1 MNPDNVATL
10 LVIKN
15 WDGLMKILLTTLNAK
30 CVHTSLALWYLYQY
44 LRSKHPGL
52 AMREFNINQELP
64 WVLGEIYRERPAV
77 VAFSCNIW
85 NIEAI
90 FKLCRRL
97 RQVTPEIRLVLGGPE
112 VGAEPEAVLIENP
125 AVDFI
130 IVGEGEV
137 TFEEFLDQLGRAQ
150 PEWRRVAGLVYRDG
164 KTVVVNC
171 PRPQLADLSGLP
183 FPYPEDLTPLR
194 KKMVYYETSRGCPYN
209 CQYCLSANERGVRFF
224 ELETVKR
231 DLLRFIAAGVGQ
243 VKLVDRS
250 FNCNPKWAK
259 TLWRFLLEHPGTTN
273 FHFEIVGDLL
283 DDESL
288 AILRQAPAG
297 LFQFEIGV
305 QSTNPETLRMV
316 KRQTDWP
323 RLQRQV
329 GKLIRDTKVF
339 VHLDLIAGLPGED
352 YASFAR
358 TFNET
363 MALRPHRL
371 QLGFL
376 KLLKGSGL
384 RKEANTLGYQY
395 TREAPYEV
403 LANPWLSYAEMLK
416 LKDTETVFDRYYN
429 SDRFNCA
436 LRYLL
441 AWFATPFGLFET
453 LGAWWKSQGYDQIAH
468 KPKELYRYL
477 LRFYQEQQ
485 VGEETVEVL
494 RNLLKFDLLSQ
505 ERMVEL
511 PEWAGAISSELRKF
525 SFKFWQ
531 DPAQRR
537 KYFAAQPELAVR
549 DLQRRTLIVAFALD
563 PQAVAADPLAGPVWV
578 ETTYLF
584 IYQPTGV
591 KSYQIQGR
599 E

>member
-1 MNPDNVATL
+1 
-10 LVIKN
+10 
-15 WDGLMKILLTTLNAK
+15 MKILLTTLNAK
-30 CVHTSLALWYLYQY
+30 YVHTSLALWYLYQY
-44 LRSKHPGL
+44 CRAEHPGL
-52 AMREFNINQELP
+52 KMREFNINQELP

-77 VAFSCNIW
+77 VALSCNIW

-90 FKLCRRL
+90 SKLCRRL
-97 RQVTPEIRLVLGGPE
+97 RQVAPEIRLLLGGPE
-112 VGAEPEAVLIENP
+112 VSAEPQAVLVENP
-125 AVDFI
+125 AVDFV

-137 TFEEFLDQLGRAQ
+137 TFYEFLDQLGRTQ
-150 PEWRRVAGLVYRDG
+150 PEWRRVAGLAYRAG
-164 KTVVVNC
+164 ETVVVNS
-171 PRPQLADLSGLP
+171 PRPQLTDLGRIP

-194 KKMVYYETSRGCPYN
+194 QKMVYYETSRGCPYH
-209 CQYCLSANERGVRFF
+209 CRYCLSANERGVRFF
-224 ELETVKR
+224 EPETVKR

-250 FNCNPKWAK
+250 FNCNPQWAK
-259 TLWRFLLEHPGTTN
+259 TLWRFLLEHPGATN

-288 AILRQAPAG
+288 AILQQAPAG

-305 QSTNPETLRMV
+305 QSTNPETLRLV
-316 KRQTDWP
+316 KRRTDWP
-323 RLQRQV
+323 RLQQQV
-329 GKLIRDTKVF
+329 SKLIRDTKVF
-339 VHLDLIAGLPGED
+339 VHLDLIAGLPEED
-352 YASFAR
+352 YGSFAR

-376 KLLKGSGL
+376 KMLKGSGL
-384 RKEANTLGYQY
+384 REEADTLGYQY
-395 TREAPYEV
+395 TQEAPYEV

-416 LKDTETVFDRYYN
+416 LKDTETVLDRYYN
-429 SDRFNCA
+429 SGRFNCA

-441 AWFATPFGLFET
+441 ARFATPFVLFET
-453 LGAWWKSQGYDQIAH
+453 LGAWWKRQGYDGMAH
-468 KPKELYRYL
+468 KSKELYRYL
-477 LRFYQEQQ
+477 FRFYQEQRAEAEA
-485 VGEETVEVL
+485 VAVL

-511 PEWAGAISSELRKF
+511 PEWAGAIGPELKRF
-525 SFKFWQ
+525 SFEFWQ

-537 KYFAAQPELAVR
+537 KYFAAQPELTVR
-549 DLQRRTLIVAFALD
+549 ELQRRTLIVAFALD
-563 PQAVAADPLAGPVWV
+563 PMAVAANPQADPVWT

-591 KSYQIQGR
+591 KSFRIDGR
-599 E
+599 G